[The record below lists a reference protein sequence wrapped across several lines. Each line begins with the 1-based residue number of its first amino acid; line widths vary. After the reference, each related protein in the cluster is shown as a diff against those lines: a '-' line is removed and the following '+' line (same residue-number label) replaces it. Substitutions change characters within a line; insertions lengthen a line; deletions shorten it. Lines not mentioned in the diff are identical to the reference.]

1 MKLLKLTLIILLL
14 NVLAATYSCG
24 PEPIEPIKKTEL
36 GFLPLGEVKDY
47 VFFKPGTWWVYKNTR
62 TGEYDSILVTYSLL
76 DTIEQNSE
84 WRHFT
89 NEVFDVES
97 KSLTNG
103 YSYSLYMRS
112 LSAEGPDFTWLCAPT
127 LERGNPYEGD
137 IDPFYYPFDRLK
149 NKKGDYEAYCLTVK
163 DTMTIN
169 YKMYKDVAIF
179 YIKSNGT
186 EPLPLKHKPEKY
198 YWAKNYGIIKKELFD
213 SKFWGDTSIIYHS
226 WQLINSNI
234 IQ

>member
-1 MKLLKLTLIILLL
+1 MKLLKLTIIILLL

-24 PEPIEPIKKTEL
+24 HEPIEPIKKTEL

-103 YSYSLYMRS
+103 YNYSLYVRV
-112 LSAEGPDFTWLCAPT
+112 LSAEGPDFKWLCLPT
-127 LERGNPYEGD
+127 LERNNPYEGE
-137 IDPFYYPFDRLK
+137 IDPFYYPFDLIK
-149 NKKGDYEAYCLTVK
+149 NKNGDYEAYCLTVK

-169 YKMYKDVAIF
+169 NKMYKDIAVF
-179 YIKSNGT
+179 YIKRDVI
-186 EPLPLKHKPEKY
+186 EPLPHEGNAAKF
-198 YWAKNYGIIKKELFD
+198 YWAKNYGLVRKDLFD
-213 SKFWGDTSIIYHS
+213 SKFQGDTSILYHS
-226 WQLINSNI
+226 WQIINSNI